1 MTLSRQTPDSDL
13 PDIRVPLDTVCFI
26 IAKSREFD
34 VKTASSDPDASP
46 LDDDDID
53 AAVLEDRPSDPVEAE
68 LKSFI
73 SDLSDGA
80 QVDLVAIM
88 WMGRGD
94 GPDSWAEAK
103 GLAFSQHNDRT
114 AEYLVGT
121 PLLPDYLEEGL
132 ATIGRS
138 CSEYEEI
145 SV

>member
-1 MTLSRQTPDSDL
+1 MTLSRQTPDSAL
-13 PDIRVPLDTVCFI
+13 PDIRVPPDTVCFI

-34 VKTASSDPDASP
+34 VKTASSDPYASP
-46 LDDDDID
+46 PDDDDID

-68 LKSFI
+68 FKSFV

-80 QVDLVAIM
+80 QIDLVAIM
-88 WMGRGD
+88 WTGRGD
-94 GPDSWAEAK
+94 GTDSWTEAK
-103 GLAFSQHNDRT
+103 DLAFSQHNDRT

-121 PLLPDYLEEGL
+121 PLLPDCLEEGL

-138 CSEYEEI
+138 FSECEES